1 MPKVPSGKGENRF
14 AYNGEYKDRKLAID
28 VIRFCWLTS
37 FLYWFDMFCFWCLFI
52 IIYVCYL
59 LFWNLRFLHTEWK
72 EMTNNCSIGSIGE
85 EFGFFNSKNTKVW
98 ISNSWYCYY
107 FSVTIIISNHTWN
120 QTLYNPATQHDS
132 VLLQRVGSPCGIS
145 QQEAKKEVE
154 KQVPLW
160 QTNTNC
166 WKLAK
171 NEHARYE

>member
-1 MPKVPSGKGENRF
+1 MLNSSCS
-14 AYNGEYKDRKLAID
+14 Y
-28 VIRFCWLTS
+28 
-37 FLYWFDMFCFWCLFI
+37 FI

-72 EMTNNCSIGSIGE
+72 EMTNNCSIGSIGQ
-85 EFGFFNSKNTKVW
+85 EFGFFNSKNTKVL

-107 FSVTIIISNHTWN
+107 FSVTIIISVHIWN
-120 QTLYNPATQHDS
+120 QTLYNPATQHGS
-132 VLLQRVGSPCGIS
+132 VLLQVEGSPCRIS
-145 QQEAKKEVE
+145 QQEARKEVE